1 MVRVGHRVKHRR
13 AMNNFFS
20 LSRSWAAS
28 VLITLLA
35 MSPTG
40 AVPALADESPSG
52 AAAPAAGEKTVPAP
66 SSSPSLPAASADAP
80 AEVTE
85 LWTGSLYTSTFRV
98 GLCFSAQGKV
108 RGVLHLHLANG
119 QVDVYHFEGSVKD
132 NAIEASHPSGHKFK
146 GRLSA
151 PDKVEGTISLK
162 NGMKIKL
169 EGKRVQDVPLA
180 SEDCA
185 PLPE

>member
-1 MVRVGHRVKHRR
+1 
-13 AMNNFFS
+13 MNNFFS

-35 MSPTG
+35 MSPIG

-66 SSSPSLPAASADAP
+66 SSPLSLPAASADAP

-108 RGVLHLHLANG
+108 RGVLHLRLANG

-132 NAIEASHPSGHKFK
+132 NAIEASHSSGHRFK

>member
-1 MVRVGHRVKHRR
+1 
-13 AMNNFFS
+13 MNNFFS

-40 AVPALADESPSG
+40 AVPAL
-52 AAAPAAGEKTVPAP
+52 AAGEKTVPAP

>member
-1 MVRVGHRVKHRR
+1 
-13 AMNNFFS
+13 MNNFFS
-20 LSRSWAAS
+20 FSRSWATG
-28 VLITLLA
+28 VLIALLA
-35 MSPTG
+35 MSPTV
-40 AVPALADESPSG
+40 AVPALADESLPG
-52 AAAPAAGEKTVPAP
+52 AAAPAAGEKAVPSP
-66 SSSPSLPAASADAP
+66 SPSLPAASADAP

-108 RGVLHLHLANG
+108 RGVLHLRLANG

-132 NAIEASHPSGHKFK
+132 NAIEASHSSGHRFK

-151 PDKVEGTISLK
+151 SDKVEGTISLK

-180 SEDCA
+180 AGDCA
-185 PLPE
+185 PLPD

>member
-1 MVRVGHRVKHRR
+1 MGNRRSDRAAGHVPDRGRPGPGRRIPVRRR
-13 AMNNFFS
+13 GS
-20 LSRSWAAS
+20 GRR
-28 VLITLLA
+28 
-35 MSPTG
+35 G
-40 AVPALADESPSG
+40 KAVPA
-52 AAAPAAGEKTVPAP
+52 
-66 SSSPSLPAASADAP
+66 SSSPSLPAASADAPTP

-108 RGVLHLHLANG
+108 RGVLHLRLANG

-132 NAIEASHPSGHKFK
+132 NAIEASHSSGHRFK

-180 SEDCA
+180 SGDCA
-185 PLPE
+185 PLPD